1 MNTCIANFID
11 SSCTSLDLYSYK
23 NGIISSDR
31 FADIGELKSFDDG
44 CLLIVLIP
52 SLLITSYQ
60 NSKNLGLAEDIN
72 LANFISDIDDK
83 VVDQVSYNEFLFHD
97 KNAFIINKTL
107 LETLNKALTQL
118 DTNIILMPEYSF
130 FNHKDNHDVIF
141 EINNRFIFSNSD
153 GTGTSLSRDTL
164 EQYCQVISDL
174 KDGYSPLIYSDD
186 NFLKEKYPN
195 SSFITSGLESFFNQD
210 FSRFPNFYNFYFSYQ
225 SVKRKLN
232 FSTTQL
238 IITLTGLF
246 TFLFIPSMLIN
257 NNNDDALAYKEATF
271 DIFTAINKDIKK
283 VVRPRAQID
292 SIMSQVILDEK
303 NNIELPSLNFL
314 DQIGDEYLDRIYID
328 FNNSKVL
335 IDISEMP
342 LIQYNLIKNISQQF
356 SVDILNEEIMTANN
370 IISGSITVSLLNE

>member
-1 MNTCIANFID
+1 MNTYIANFID

-31 FADIGELKSFDDG
+31 FADIGELKSFDDS

-225 SVKRKLN
+225 SVKRKFN

-292 SIMSQVILDEK
+292 SIMSQVILDK
-303 NNIELPSLNFL
+303 NNNIELPSLNFL

-356 SVDILNEEIMTANN
+356 SVVILNEEIMTANN

>member
-1 MNTCIANFID
+1 MNTYIANFID

-31 FADIGELKSFDDG
+31 FADIGELKSFDDS

-60 NSKNLGLAEDIN
+60 NSKNLGLPEDIN

-164 EQYCQVISDL
+164 EQDCQVISDL

-225 SVKRKLN
+225 SVKRKFN

>member
-1 MNTCIANFID
+1 MNTYIANFID

-130 FNHKDNHDVIF
+130 FNHKDSHDVIF
-141 EINNRFIFSNSD
+141 EINNRFIFSNLD

-292 SIMSQVILDEK
+292 SIMSQVILDK
-303 NNIELPSLNFL
+303 NNNIELPSLNFL

-356 SVDILNEEIMTANN
+356 SVDILNEEIITANN

>member
-1 MNTCIANFID
+1 MNTYIANFID

-225 SVKRKLN
+225 SVKSKFN

-292 SIMSQVILDEK
+292 SIMSQVILDK
-303 NNIELPSLNFL
+303 NNNIELPSLNFL

-356 SVDILNEEIMTANN
+356 SVVILNEEIMTANN

>member
-1 MNTCIANFID
+1 MNTYIANFID
-11 SSCTSLDLYSYK
+11 SSRTSLDLYSYK
-23 NGIISSDR
+23 NGIITSDR

-60 NSKNLGLAEDIN
+60 NSKNLGLSEDIN

-292 SIMSQVILDEK
+292 SIMSQVILDK
-303 NNIELPSLNFL
+303 NNNIELPSLNFL

>member
-1 MNTCIANFID
+1 MNTYIANFID

-60 NSKNLGLAEDIN
+60 NSKNLGLSEDIN

-195 SSFITSGLESFFNQD
+195 SSFTTSGLESFFNQD

>member
-1 MNTCIANFID
+1 MNTYIANFID

-23 NGIISSDR
+23 NGIITSDR
-31 FADIGELKSFDDG
+31 FADIGELKSFDDS

-225 SVKRKLN
+225 SVKRKFN

-292 SIMSQVILDEK
+292 SIMSQVILDKK

>member
-1 MNTCIANFID
+1 M
-11 SSCTSLDLYSYK
+11 
-23 NGIISSDR
+23 
-31 FADIGELKSFDDG
+31 
-44 CLLIVLIP
+44 
-52 SLLITSYQ
+52 
-60 NSKNLGLAEDIN
+60 GLSEDIN

-225 SVKRKLN
+225 SVKRKFN
-232 FSTTQL
+232 FSTPQL

-292 SIMSQVILDEK
+292 SIMSQVILDK
-303 NNIELPSLNFL
+303 NNNIELPSLNFL

>member
-1 MNTCIANFID
+1 MNTYIANFID

-23 NGIISSDR
+23 NGIITSDR

-52 SLLITSYQ
+52 SLLITSYK
-60 NSKNLGLAEDIN
+60 NSKNLGLSEDIN

-97 KNAFIINKTL
+97 KNAFIINKIL

-174 KDGYSPLIYSDD
+174 KDRYSPLIYSDD

-225 SVKRKLN
+225 SVKTKFN

-292 SIMSQVILDEK
+292 SIMSQVILDK
-303 NNIELPSLNFL
+303 NNNIELPSLNFL

>member
-1 MNTCIANFID
+1 MNTYIANFID

-225 SVKRKLN
+225 SVKRKFN

-292 SIMSQVILDEK
+292 SIMSQVILDK
-303 NNIELPSLNFL
+303 NNNIELPSLNFL

-370 IISGSITVSLLNE
+370 IISGSITVSFLNE

>member
-1 MNTCIANFID
+1 MNTYIANFID

-31 FADIGELKSFDDG
+31 FADIGELKSFDDS

-60 NSKNLGLAEDIN
+60 NSKNLGLPEDIN

-225 SVKRKLN
+225 SVKSKFN

-257 NNNDDALAYKEATF
+257 NNNEDALAYKEATF

-292 SIMSQVILDEK
+292 SIMSQVILDK
-303 NNIELPSLNFL
+303 NNNIELPSLNFL

>member
-1 MNTCIANFID
+1 MNTYIANFID

-238 IITLTGLF
+238 IITLTGFF

-292 SIMSQVILDEK
+292 SIMSQVILDKK

>member
-1 MNTCIANFID
+1 MNTYIANFID

-23 NGIISSDR
+23 NGIITSDR

-60 NSKNLGLAEDIN
+60 NSKNLGLSEDIN

-225 SVKRKLN
+225 SVKRKFN

-292 SIMSQVILDEK
+292 SIMSQVILDK
-303 NNIELPSLNFL
+303 NNNIELPSLNFL
-314 DQIGDEYLDRIYID
+314 DQIGDEYIDRIYID

>member
-1 MNTCIANFID
+1 MNTYIANFID

-225 SVKRKLN
+225 SVKSKFN
-232 FSTTQL
+232 FSTTQF
-238 IITLTGLF
+238 IITLIGLF

-292 SIMSQVILDEK
+292 SIMSQVILDK
-303 NNIELPSLNFL
+303 NNNIELPSLNFL

>member
-60 NSKNLGLAEDIN
+60 NSKNLGLPEDIN

-83 VVDQVSYNEFLFHD
+83 VVDQVSHNEFLFHD

-225 SVKRKLN
+225 SVKRKFN

-292 SIMSQVILDEK
+292 SIMSQVILDK
-303 NNIELPSLNFL
+303 NNNIELPSLNFL

>member
-1 MNTCIANFID
+1 MNTYIANFID

-60 NSKNLGLAEDIN
+60 NSKNLGLSEDIN

-292 SIMSQVILDEK
+292 SIMSQVILDK
-303 NNIELPSLNFL
+303 NNNIELPSLNFL

>member
-1 MNTCIANFID
+1 MNTYIANFID

-31 FADIGELKSFDDG
+31 FADIGELKSFDDS

-60 NSKNLGLAEDIN
+60 NSKNLGLSEDIN

-210 FSRFPNFYNFYFSYQ
+210 FSRYPNFYNFYFSYQ

-292 SIMSQVILDEK
+292 SIMSQVILDK
-303 NNIELPSLNFL
+303 NNNIELPSLNFL

>member
-1 MNTCIANFID
+1 MNTYIANFID

-23 NGIISSDR
+23 NGIITSDR

-130 FNHKDNHDVIF
+130 FNHKNNHDVIF

-225 SVKRKLN
+225 SVKRKFN

-292 SIMSQVILDEK
+292 SIMSQVNLDK
-303 NNIELPSLNFL
+303 NNNIELPSLNFL

>member
-1 MNTCIANFID
+1 MNTYIANFID

-31 FADIGELKSFDDG
+31 FADIGELKSFDDS

-60 NSKNLGLAEDIN
+60 NSKNLGLSEDIN

-107 LETLNKALTQL
+107 LETLNKALTKL

-225 SVKRKLN
+225 SVKRKFN

-356 SVDILNEEIMTANN
+356 SVVILNEEIMTANN

>member
-1 MNTCIANFID
+1 MNTYIANFID

-31 FADIGELKSFDDG
+31 FADIGELKSFDDS

-225 SVKRKLN
+225 SVKRKFN

-292 SIMSQVILDEK
+292 SIMSQVILDK
-303 NNIELPSLNFL
+303 NNNIELPSLNFL

>member
-1 MNTCIANFID
+1 MNTYIANFID

-31 FADIGELKSFDDG
+31 FADIEELKSFDDS

-60 NSKNLGLAEDIN
+60 NSKNLGLSEDIN

-225 SVKRKLN
+225 SVKSKFN

-292 SIMSQVILDEK
+292 SIMSQVILDK
-303 NNIELPSLNFL
+303 NNNIELPSLNFL

>member
-1 MNTCIANFID
+1 MNTYIANFID

-23 NGIISSDR
+23 NGIITSDR

-292 SIMSQVILDEK
+292 SIMSQVILDK
-303 NNIELPSLNFL
+303 NNNIELPSLNFL

>member
-1 MNTCIANFID
+1 MNTYIANFID

-292 SIMSQVILDEK
+292 SIMSQVILDKK

-356 SVDILNEEIMTANN
+356 SVVILNEEIMTANN

>member
-1 MNTCIANFID
+1 MNTYIANFID

-31 FADIGELKSFDDG
+31 FADIGELKSFDDS

-225 SVKRKLN
+225 SLKRKFN

-292 SIMSQVILDEK
+292 SIMSQVILDK
-303 NNIELPSLNFL
+303 NNNIELPSLNFL

>member
-1 MNTCIANFID
+1 MNTYIANFID

-225 SVKRKLN
+225 SVKRKFN

-292 SIMSQVILDEK
+292 SIMSQVILDK
-303 NNIELPSLNFL
+303 NNNIELPSLNFL

>member
-1 MNTCIANFID
+1 MNTYIANFID

-31 FADIGELKSFDDG
+31 FADIGELKSFDDS

-60 NSKNLGLAEDIN
+60 NSKNLGLSEDIN

-225 SVKRKLN
+225 SVKRKFN

-292 SIMSQVILDEK
+292 SIMSQVILDK
-303 NNIELPSLNFL
+303 NNNIELPSLNFL

>member
-1 MNTCIANFID
+1 MNTYIANFID

-23 NGIISSDR
+23 NGIITSDR

-60 NSKNLGLAEDIN
+60 NSKNLGLPEDIN

-292 SIMSQVILDEK
+292 SIMSQVILDK
-303 NNIELPSLNFL
+303 NNNIELPSLNFL

-356 SVDILNEEIMTANN
+356 SVVILNEEIMTANN

>member
-1 MNTCIANFID
+1 MNTYIANFID

-292 SIMSQVILDEK
+292 SIMSQVILDK
-303 NNIELPSLNFL
+303 NNNIELPSLNFL

-370 IISGSITVSLLNE
+370 IISGSITVSFLNE

>member
-1 MNTCIANFID
+1 MNTYIANFID

-225 SVKRKLN
+225 SVKRKFN

>member
-1 MNTCIANFID
+1 MNTYIANFID

-292 SIMSQVILDEK
+292 SIMSQVILDKK

>member
-1 MNTCIANFID
+1 MNTYIANFID

-23 NGIISSDR
+23 NGIITSDR
-31 FADIGELKSFDDG
+31 FADIGELKSFDDS

-60 NSKNLGLAEDIN
+60 NSKNLGLPEDIN

-83 VVDQVSYNEFLFHD
+83 VVDQVSFNEFLFHD

-225 SVKRKLN
+225 SVKRKFN

-292 SIMSQVILDEK
+292 SIMSQVILDK
-303 NNIELPSLNFL
+303 NNNIELPSLNFL

-356 SVDILNEEIMTANN
+356 SVVILNEEIMTANN

>member
-1 MNTCIANFID
+1 MNTYIANFID

-23 NGIISSDR
+23 NGIITSDR
-31 FADIGELKSFDDG
+31 FSDIGELKSFDDG

-292 SIMSQVILDEK
+292 SIMSQVISDK
-303 NNIELPSLNFL
+303 NNNIELPSLNFL
-314 DQIGDEYLDRIYID
+314 DQIGDEYIDRIYID

>member
-1 MNTCIANFID
+1 MNTYIANFID

-31 FADIGELKSFDDG
+31 FADIGELKSFDDS

-60 NSKNLGLAEDIN
+60 NSKNLGLPEDIN

-225 SVKRKLN
+225 SVKRKFN

-292 SIMSQVILDEK
+292 SIMSQVILDK
-303 NNIELPSLNFL
+303 NNNIELPSLNFL

>member
-1 MNTCIANFID
+1 MNTYIANFID

-31 FADIGELKSFDDG
+31 FADIGELKSFDDS

-60 NSKNLGLAEDIN
+60 NSKNLGLPEDIN

-83 VVDQVSYNEFLFHD
+83 VVDQVSFNEFLFHD

-225 SVKRKLN
+225 SVKRKFN

-292 SIMSQVILDEK
+292 SIMSQVILDK
-303 NNIELPSLNFL
+303 NNNIELPSLNFL

-356 SVDILNEEIMTANN
+356 SVVILNEEIMTANN

>member
-1 MNTCIANFID
+1 MNTYIANFID

-292 SIMSQVILDEK
+292 SIMSQVILDK
-303 NNIELPSLNFL
+303 NNNIELPSLNFL

>member
-1 MNTCIANFID
+1 MNTYIANFID

-186 NFLKEKYPN
+186 TFLKEKYPN

-292 SIMSQVILDEK
+292 SIMSQVILDK
-303 NNIELPSLNFL
+303 NNNIELPSLNFL